1 MELLPGLYFT
11 RPTWLLLIPF
21 TLLCV
26 ILFTK
31 HGSRGTQLKKFIDPK
46 LLPFLTKPSIG
57 KNTSKWLGLLS
68 LCLAIIGLSGIS
80 WEKQP
85 QPTYTSNAKTILL
98 IDQSI
103 SLYATDIKPNRLT
116 RLKQKLQ
123 DIINTIT
130 EGEIAMVAFAG
141 DAYTIS
147 PFSADKSTLT
157 HFLLALDPLIMPLY
171 GSNLLA
177 GVQTSL
183 SLLEN
188 NPSPAHLIIVT
199 DSINSNEIIEIPKL
213 TKLNSLQVSII
224 GVGSQQGGEIVLPDG
239 SHLRK
244 NNKTVKP
251 PLPVSSLIDLAST
264 LNGQYFDSQLTD
276 KDIQSIVN
284 NQQSTQK
291 TLRESNAL
299 SNIWVEKGH
308 WLLMPFLIWLLI
320 QFRPGAYLLLIIN
333 LSSYPLTVLHHR

>member
-1 MELLPGLYFT
+1 MGCLVLAGKNNLNP
-11 RPTWLLLIPF
+11 LIP
-21 TLLCV
+21 L
-26 ILFTK
+26 
-31 HGSRGTQLKKFIDPK
+31 TQK
-46 LLPFLTKPSIG
+46 PF
-57 KNTSKWLGLLS
+57 
-68 LCLAIIGLSGIS
+68 
-80 WEKQP
+80 
-85 QPTYTSNAKTILL
+85 YL

-141 DAYTIS
+141 DALIS

-224 GVGSQQGGEIVLPDG
+224 GAG
-239 SHLRK
+239 
-244 NNKTVKP
+244 KP
-251 PLPVSSLIDLAST
+251 TSEEKL
-264 LNGQYFDSQLTD
+264 YF
-276 KDIQSIVN
+276 
-284 NQQSTQK
+284 
-291 TLRESNAL
+291 
-299 SNIWVEKGH
+299 
-308 WLLMPFLIWLLI
+308 LMDPI
-320 QFRPGAYLLLIIN
+320 
-333 LSSYPLTVLHHR
+333 